1 MSRRED
7 LDHFYGIMVTLRE
20 KCQGFRCLKDCTR
33 KSGWPAR
40 GVYFFFE
47 DHEFRGD
54 GSTLRVVRV
63 GTHAV
68 SANSRTT
75 LWNRLHTHRGTSSGG
90 GNHRGSIFRKRV
102 GEALLRVGSY
112 PSAIVASWGID
123 HSAPKSTRL
132 AEIPLERDVG
142 KVIGAMPLLWIEVDD
157 VPGAASKRAYL
168 ERNSIGLLSN
178 FGKEPID
185 KPSEGWLGLHSPEET
200 IRKSGLWNT
209 NHVGDQYAPP
219 FLDVLEKHVCE
230 MKQSP
235 KRSSLA

>member
-1 MSRRED
+1 VNRREE
-7 LDHFYGIMVTLRE
+7 LDRFYRVIAILRE
-20 KCQGFRCLKDCTR
+20 NCTGFRCLKNCTH

-47 DHEFRGD
+47 DHEFREG

-75 LWNRLHTHRGTSSGG
+75 LWNRLHTHRGASSGG

-102 GEALLRVGSY
+102 GEALLQIGSY
-112 PSAIVASWGID
+112 PTEIAASWGID
-123 HSAPKSTRL
+123 NSAAKSTRL
-132 AEIPLERDVG
+132 AEIPLERDVSA
-142 KVIGAMPLLWIEVDD
+142 VIGAMPFLWIEVADA
-157 VPGAASKRAYL
+157 PGAGSDRAYL
-168 ERNSIGLLSN
+168 ERNSIALLSN

-185 KPSEGWLGLHSPEET
+185 RPSEGWLGLRSPQET

-209 NHVGDQYAPP
+209 NHVGDECSPT
-219 FLDVLEKHVCE
+219 FLDTLERCVRAGC
-230 MKQSP
+230 
-235 KRSSLA
+235 

>member
-1 MSRRED
+1 MNRREE
-7 LDHFYGIMVTLRE
+7 LDHFYRVIAILRE
-20 KCQGFRCLKDCTR
+20 NCTGFRYLKNCTR

-47 DHEFRGD
+47 DHEFRED

-75 LWNRLHTHRGTSSGG
+75 LWNRLHTHRGAFGGG

-102 GEALLRVGSY
+102 GEALLQIRSY
-112 PSAIVASWGID
+112 PTEIAGSWGID
-123 HSAPKSTRL
+123 NSAPKSIRL
-132 AEIPLERDVG
+132 AEIPLEQDVSA
-142 KVIGAMPLLWIEVDD
+142 VIGTMPFLWMD
-157 VPGAASKRAYL
+157 VNDEPGAGSDRAYL
-168 ERNSIGLLSN
+168 ERNSIALLSN

-185 KPSEGWLGLHSPEET
+185 KPSEGWLGLHSPQET

-209 NHVGDQYAPP
+209 NHVEDEYAPA
-219 FLDVLEKHVCE
+219 FLDVLERHVCG
-230 MKQSP
+230 MKQSL